1 MAVGPRTGIVTAL
14 MGWRLGLQGRMT
26 VSYVLATVAIVVF
39 VEGVAG
45 ALVLPRVLT
54 GQDVTVRALDT
65 AAVRV
70 KQLGRAGVLPA
81 GGSSVK
87 SPPGGG
93 AGDVAKDAGLPLLD
107 AKDGSTTLV
116 LDTAGRVVWSSNPSA
131 DPVGTDAAT
140 VLPAQALA
148 QIHGGATVTS
158 GVSAVEAAPR
168 GESVWALFPVRATVT
183 PGMAAVGTEVNP
195 KDGSLTGTV
204 GYVYVVS
211 PATTGYALAHKV
223 TWAVAVVV
231 LTIPVGVAFGLLTTR
246 RLRRRLRQLADASQ
260 AVAAGE
266 FDTRVDVA
274 SGGSDEVGKLERNF
288 NEMTARLGSAT
299 AHELELAS
307 QNARLAERSRISR
320 ELHDSVSQDL
330 FSLSM
335 LSAGL
340 QRALPADSPLQPQVA
355 RIAET
360 VATAIH
366 EMRALV
372 LDLHPTALAE
382 KGLAGALEDL
392 CASYRARLGVP
403 VTARLETVVLD
414 DTSQHVVLRVAQ
426 EALANATKHADPTAV
441 TVSLHPAPGSA
452 VLVVTDDG
460 RGFDTTTALPGSG
473 LGLRLMRERVAQV
486 DGSLSIESSPRA
498 GTTVRLEVPAPSP
511 AAETA
516 ATVPV
521 RAVAAEP

>member
-1 MAVGPRTGIVTAL
+1 MAVPAGTGIVAAL

-45 ALVLPRVLT
+45 ALVLPRVLS
-54 GQDVTVRALDT
+54 GQDVTVRALDM
-65 AAVRV
+65 AATRA
-70 KQLGRAGVLPA
+70 KELGRSGLVPGVGPSASSLPQST
-81 GGSSVK
+81 GK
-87 SPPGGG
+87 
-93 AGDVAKDAGLPLLD
+93 DVGKAAGLPVLD
-107 AKDGSTTLV
+107 AKDGSTTLI

-131 DPVGTDAAT
+131 DPVGAAGEK

-148 QIHGGATVTS
+148 LVHGGAGVKS
-158 GVSAVEAAPR
+158 GVAAVEAAPR
-168 GESVWALFPVRATVT
+168 RESVWALVPIRSVVAPGVT
-183 PGMAAVGTEVNP
+183 AVGTEVSP
-195 KDGSLTGTV
+195 KDGSVTGTV
-204 GYVYVVS
+204 GYIYVTS

-231 LTIPVGVAFGLLTTR
+231 LTIPVGAAFGLLTTR
-246 RLRRRLRQLADASQ
+246 RLRRRLRHLADASQ

-274 SGGSDEVGKLERNF
+274 SGGADEVGKLERNF
-288 NEMTARLGSAT
+288 NEMTARLGTAA

-382 KGLAGALEDL
+382 KGLVGALDDL
-392 CASYRARLGVP
+392 CASYRARLGLS
-403 VTARLETVVLD
+403 VTTRLETVALD
-414 DTSQHVVLRVAQ
+414 DASQHAVLRVAQ
-426 EALANATKHADPTAV
+426 EALANAAKHADPSEV
-441 TVSLHPAPGSA
+441 TVSLQPAPGSA
-452 VLVVTDDG
+452 VLIVSDDG
-460 RGFDTTTALPGSG
+460 RGFDAATASPGSG

-486 DGSLSIESSPRA
+486 DGSLSIESTRGA

-511 AAETA
+511 PAECTA
-516 ATVPV
+516 SVPEP
-521 RAVAAEP
+521 AVAAEL